1 MKKTLKDF
9 DFKNRRVLVRLD
21 LNVPL
26 NDKCEVADATR
37 IEASIPTVEYIL
49 NRGGS
54 VVLMSHLGRPKAY
67 DEKLSLKPVAEKM
80 SELMKKDIKFVPSKK
95 VVDEEVIKAG
105 EALKAGEVMMIENTR
120 FREEEEKNVPEFSKD
135 LARLG
140 EIFVN
145 DAFGTCHRA
154 HSSNVGVASLLP
166 SAIGLLVEKEVK
178 FFQEAL
184 REPDR
189 PFTVIMGGSKV
200 SGKISIIENLLPKVD
215 NLVIGGGMAFTFL
228 KSKGV
233 EVGKSLLEEDKIDFA
248 KSCLDK
254 ADELGIGIYLPIDL
268 VVADSIDST
277 DTKTV
282 DYDEIPANM
291 MGLDIGNK
299 TIELFS
305 DVIRG
310 SKTVIWNGPMGVFEK
325 DQFAEGTKK
334 VGEAVADAPLSVVGG
349 GDSAAAAE
357 KFGLEGRMTHVSTGG
372 GASLELLEGKD
383 LPGIK
388 AIEEM

>member
-1 MKKTLKDF
+1 MKKTIRDF
-9 DFKNRRVLVRLD
+9 DFKGKRVLIRVD

-26 NDKCEVADATR
+26 GDRAEVTDATR
-37 IEASIPTVEYIL
+37 IEASIPTIEYIL
-49 NRGGS
+49 DKGGS
-54 VVLMSHLGRPKAY
+54 VVLMSHLGRPKGY

-80 SELMKKDIKFVPSKK
+80 SELMKKDIKFVPSKR

-105 EALKAGEVMMIENTR
+105 EALKAGEIMMIENTR
-120 FREEEEKNVPEFSKD
+120 FREEEEKNVPDFSRD
-135 LARLG
+135 LAKLG

-145 DAFGTCHRA
+145 DAFGTSHRA
-154 HSSNVGVASLLP
+154 HSSNVGVASILP

-178 FFQEAL
+178 FFQDAL
-184 REPDR
+184 KEPER

-200 SGKISIIENLLPKVD
+200 SSKISIIENLLPKVD
-215 NLVIGGGMAFTFL
+215 NLLIGGGMAFTFL
-228 KSKGV
+228 KARGV

-248 KSCLDK
+248 KSCLNK
-254 ADELGIGIYLPIDL
+254 ADELGVSIYLPIDV

-277 DTKTV
+277 ETEIV
-282 DYDEIPANM
+282 DYDEIPENKMA
-291 MGLDIGNK
+291 LDIGKK
-299 TIELFS
+299 TVELFS

-325 DQFAEGTKK
+325 DQFAEGTRK

-357 KFGLEGRMTHVSTGG
+357 KFGLDDKMTHVSTGG

-388 AIEEM
+388 AIEER